1 MERLK
6 RVLPYVLMWSG
17 WLLCI
22 GGVGTMDIDPSVDI
36 TRPLIVILVGLVLL
50 VSSYSVDALLSRTIT
65 FKVNMEAQKNGKKI
79 NGQ

>member
-6 RVLPYVLMWSG
+6 SVLPYVLMWSG

-36 TRPLIVILVGLVLL
+36 TRPLIVILVGLALL
-50 VSSYSVDALLSRTIT
+50 VSSYSVEALLSRTIT
-65 FKVNMEAQKNGKKI
+65 FKVNMEAQKNEKK
-79 NGQ
+79 